1 MAWSRLLPELLDMVI
16 ARVPLP
22 ADRARFRAVCRPWRS
37 AVRHHVPYS
46 QQLPWIVAPDGSF
59 MAVVSD
65 GGATTTCVVSN
76 NSDGRLVYGTAVE
89 EIRRRRKRYFLHNPF
104 FGATVPF
111 PELESAIGDASDLI
125 AVTTNTYEYPLIVC
139 QRGRGTWL
147 PKIYTLPYY
156 GIIDVA
162 FFGDNKL
169 YVTTLAEDLFVLDLA
184 EDLTGRPTVSNV
196 KRVIGHPMDGDE
208 GDDDGQDDDDEDDQ
222 DDDYDDN
229 QGDDKSECSDYDQE
243 DVSCSDGEP
252 LNGEA
257 PSVTGGSD
265 DDDMNNDKTTTSVVE
280 GILES
285 TNGYKREGCDVL
297 LTGWYLIESHGKLL
311 MVRRQWLVTAFS
323 GKNHT
328 HQVDLFEADE
338 DAGAWVPITDGLGVD
353 VIYFDDMYDKFDMRS
368 GTLKPSGSKERPF
381 HLWLAWLFPP
391 QVLVV

>member
-65 GGATTTCVVSN
+65 GGA
-76 NSDGRLVYGTAVE
+76 
-89 EIRRRRKRYFLHNPF
+89 
-104 FGATVPF
+104 
-111 PELESAIGDASDLI
+111 LI

-338 DAGAWVPITDGLGVD
+338 DAGAWVPITDGLGVGQA
-353 VIYFDDMYDKFDMRS
+353 IFISPRFCRIILLFDMRS